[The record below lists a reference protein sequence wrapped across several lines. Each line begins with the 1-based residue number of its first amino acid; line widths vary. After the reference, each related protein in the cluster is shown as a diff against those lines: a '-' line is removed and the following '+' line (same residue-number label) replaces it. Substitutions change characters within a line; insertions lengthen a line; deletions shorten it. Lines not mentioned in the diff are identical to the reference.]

1 MTASKS
7 LKVTAPEI
15 CLRFRNWLLLLP
27 ALLIALPAN
36 SSELSAIL
44 ATSRVE
50 PPSSV
55 AFQEE
60 RHNPMFEQPLVVEGY
75 LEYVGEGVLRK
86 VIESPFE
93 ETLSIEAGELVIT
106 RDGKTHKLP
115 VRRNKSLEALLG
127 AFEALLSGDVTRLEA
142 VFDHEVSGDASNWTI
157 DLTPKSRRV
166 GKHLSSVQVSGDS
179 RGVGKLLIHLDD
191 GEWHVMSIQ
200 HEVPGS

>member
-1 MTASKS
+1 MTASRS

-15 CLRFRNWLLLLP
+15 CLRFRNRFLLLSV
-27 ALLIALPAN
+27 LLIALPAN

-44 ATSRVE
+44 ATSRVA

-106 RDGKTHKLP
+106 RDGKTHRLP

-127 AFEALLSGDVTRLEA
+127 AFEALLSGDATRLEA

-191 GEWHVMSIQ
+191 GEWHVMNIQ
-200 HEVPGS
+200 HEAPGS